1 MCGFTGY
8 ANFIDKIHHS
18 KSVIQQMNASLSKRG
33 PDEDGYYYSDYV
45 HLAHKR
51 LIVIDPEGGKQ
62 PMIEHY
68 SYGDYIICYNGQIY
82 NTKELKNTLIE
93 NGFEINTHSDTEILL
108 KSYIHFGNSVV
119 NYLNGIFA
127 FAIFNTKKEELF
139 IARDHFGVKPFFY
152 TIQNN
157 TFIFA
162 SEIKAIFKFP
172 GVEKIID
179 SQGISELFGIGP
191 SHTSGTTVFKNI
203 FELKPAHFG
212 VFNKSGLHLT
222 KYWSLKSKEH
232 TDSLGKTCEKIKYF
246 LNDSIT
252 SQLVSDKPICT
263 FLSGGLDSSIIT
275 KFAADYY
282 QKEGLPPLDTYSID
296 YVDNDKNFV
305 KSDFQP
311 NSDNYYIDLMTKN
324 LHTKHH
330 KIIIDT
336 PELASSLEDAMI
348 ARDMPGMADIDSS
361 LLLFCKNVKNEMTVA
376 LTGECADEIFGGYP
390 WFFREDSL
398 NSGTFPWSIAIEERQ
413 KLLNSDISS
422 KVNLKDYIDY
432 RYNESLK
439 EVEILESDSKE
450 TAEKRK
456 ISYLTLNWFMQTLLD
471 RSDRMAMYNGFEL
484 RVPFCD
490 YRLAEYVWNIPWE
503 MKALKGREKGL
514 LRYVCKDFLPD
525 EIVDRKKSPYPKTHN
540 PTYLSKVKIMLSNI
554 MEKSDAPINSLLNRD
569 YILSIL
575 DSNGEAFSRPWFG
588 QLMMWMSNNNTNFL
602 MLVLVFFIL
611 FFIMKNTFF
620 IKCIFNIYFFI

>member
-18 KSVIQQMNASLSKRG
+18 KSVIQQMNSKLSKRG

-62 PMIEHY
+62 PMLEHY
-68 SYGDYIICYNGQIY
+68 SYGDYIICYNGQLY
-82 NTKELKNTLIE
+82 NTKELKNILIE
-93 NGFEINTHSDTEILL
+93 NGFEIKTHSDTEILL

-203 FELKPAHFG
+203 FELKPAHLG

-232 TDSLGKTCEKIKYF
+232 TDSLGKTCEKIKYL

-282 QKEGLPPLDTYSID
+282 KKEGLPPLDTYSID

-330 KIIIDT
+330 KIVIDT

-361 LLLFCKNVKNEMTVA
+361 LLLFCKNVKSEMTVA

-422 KVNLKDYIDY
+422 KVNLRDYIDY

-471 RSDRMAMYNGFEL
+471 RSDRMSMYNGFEL

-540 PTYLSKVKIMLSNI
+540 PTYLSKVKLMLSNI
-554 MEKSDAPINSLLNRD
+554 MEKSEAPINSLLNRD

-588 QLMMWMSNNNTNFL
+588 QLMTGPQLMAYLCQVNMWL
-602 MLVLVFFIL
+602 EKYQPKIE
-611 FFIMKNTFF
+611 I
-620 IKCIFNIYFFI
+620 

>member
-33 PDEDGYYYSDYV
+33 PDEDGYYYSNYV

-575 DSNGEAFSRPWFG
+575 ESNGEAFSRPWFG
-588 QLMMWMSNNNTNFL
+588 QLMTGPQLMAYLCQVNMWL
-602 MLVLVFFIL
+602 EKYQPKIEL
-611 FFIMKNTFF
+611 
-620 IKCIFNIYFFI
+620 

>member
-18 KSVIQQMNASLSKRG
+18 KSVIQQMNSKLSKRG

-51 LIVIDPEGGKQ
+51 LIVIDPKGGKQ

-68 SYGDYIICYNGQIY
+68 SYGDYIICYNGQLY
-82 NTKELKNTLIE
+82 NTKELKNILIE
-93 NGFEINTHSDTEILL
+93 NGFEIKTHSDTEILL

-232 TDSLGKTCEKIKYF
+232 TDSLGKTCEKIKYL

-282 QKEGLPPLDTYSID
+282 EKEGLPPLDTYSID

-330 KIIIDT
+330 KIVIDT

-432 RYNESLK
+432 RYNKSLK

-540 PTYLSKVKIMLSNI
+540 PTYLSKVKVMLSNI

-575 DSNGEAFSRPWFG
+575 ESNGEAFSRPWFG
-588 QLMMWMSNNNTNFL
+588 QLMTGPQLMAYLCQVNMWL
-602 MLVLVFFIL
+602 EKYQPKIE
-611 FFIMKNTFF
+611 
-620 IKCIFNIYFFI
+620 IK